1 MSTSTIVL
9 STVASLTRRVSAPK
23 NGNPGKP
30 YFLALVDLTLEGQ
43 VCRTPVV
50 IGCSPA
56 QLAKGVTESELGA
69 LGLTL
74 EEAIETPEKAVG
86 AEVSIRFEQTDANPD
101 GSWRI
106 VTAQNVPVDQFRA
119 ALQAQTAKPATP
131 VRPAAPVRR

>member
-1 MSTSTIVL
+1 MSTTAIVL
-9 STVASLTRRVSAPK
+9 ATVASLTRRVSQPK

-43 VCRTPVV
+43 PCRTPVV

-69 LGLTL
+69 LGLDL
-74 EEAIETPEKAVG
+74 ETAITAPEKAIG
-86 AEVSIRFEQTDANPD
+86 AEVSLRFEQTDANPD

-106 VTAQNVPVDQFRA
+106 VTAQNVPEADFRA
-119 ALQAQTAKPATP
+119 ALAAQ
-131 VRPAAPVRR
+131 RPAAPAPKPTFRK